1 MILIKIYSSVTVNY
15 ELYLIIALLL
25 YILYL
30 HLKLVKKD
38 SIISSY
44 LERLQ
49 SKTADWKKAEA
60 PNNFDNFNK
69 KSSKDKFLNEDI
81 YSFLF
86 GDNDDVKI
94 YLHYTRTERIAKDIL
109 GEGFKFV
116 NSFYK
121 TAELVFN
128 DKLYLVHRHNEH
140 KQYGEYVIVISISKK
155 TFNHYTQELSKLQAK
170 NIAVEQILT
179 EVLPYIDENSEEVY
193 TCPKQFIKGY
203 FNYVNGTIVFNQ
215 NYNPNYSSAKFD
227 KNLTIIKNL

>member
-1 MILIKIYSSVTVNY
+1 MFLIKFYSSVTTNY

-38 SIISSY
+38 SIISSHFE
-44 LERLQ
+44 LLQ
-49 SKTADWKKAEA
+49 SQKLDWKKTEM
-60 PNNFDNFNK
+60 PNYFDNFDK
-69 KSSKDKFLNEDI
+69 KTSKDKFLNDDI

-86 GDNDDVKI
+86 ADNEDVKI

-109 GEGFKFV
+109 VEGFKFV

-140 KQYGEYVIVISISKK
+140 KQYGEFVIVISISKK

-179 EVLPYIDENSEEVY
+179 EVLPYIDENSEEVF

-203 FNYVNGTIVFNQ
+203 FNYVDG
-215 NYNPNYSSAKFD
+215 S
-227 KNLTIIKNL
+227 IIKNSNYNTNYNSISFEENLNKLKT